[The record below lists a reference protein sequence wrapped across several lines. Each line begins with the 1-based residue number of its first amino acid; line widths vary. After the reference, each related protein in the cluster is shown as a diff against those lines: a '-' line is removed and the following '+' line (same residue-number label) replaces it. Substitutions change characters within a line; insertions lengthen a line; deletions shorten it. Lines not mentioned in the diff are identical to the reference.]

1 MGLTDEERN
10 DLIMYR
16 LAKSEEVFQE
26 ALDVA
31 SMNHWN
37 LTVNRLY
44 YAVFHLC
51 SAILLKDGHN
61 ARTHSGIIRMM
72 MMHYVKTSLL
82 TIKDGELITSL
93 FNMRQSGDYD
103 DLFDWTRNQIEPMIE
118 PTRALMTKLR
128 NFL

>member
-61 ARTHSGIIRMM
+61 ARTNSGIIRMM

>member
-93 FNMRQSGDYD
+93 YNMRQSGDYD

>member
-61 ARTHSGIIRMM
+61 ARTHSG
-72 MMHYVKTSLL
+72 
-82 TIKDGELITSL
+82 
-93 FNMRQSGDYD
+93 
-103 DLFDWTRNQIEPMIE
+103 
-118 PTRALMTKLR
+118 
-128 NFL
+128 